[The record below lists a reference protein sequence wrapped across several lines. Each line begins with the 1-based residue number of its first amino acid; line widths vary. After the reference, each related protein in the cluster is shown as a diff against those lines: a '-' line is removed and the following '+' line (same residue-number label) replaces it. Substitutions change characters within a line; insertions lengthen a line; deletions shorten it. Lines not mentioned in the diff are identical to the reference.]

1 MTYSDTFIKRAREES
16 QFCIYINGQKRFFFK
31 QTLGEGEYIYSI
43 SDSSNDPLYYFNPD
57 LKPKLVCIKVNDSL
71 YILDLYGCG
80 FGFDEEL
87 PEGVFDFNAA
97 LAELNRKVNDGIL
110 PQYLA
115 SLDLSEQMKNE
126 KIVEYARSAATQTL
140 LSVNPTV
147 LPINVGVGSNF
158 LTTFDVA
165 QILCGARRLDNLAL
179 GRLRAK
185 EEEWIEKAA
194 TKKKILEFMEQ
205 PGIVGDTQLQ
215 IAAALRL
222 VDAKFVTVEFSFKG
236 NDATGKMDPSVI
248 YSNLKEEEDRFT
260 KYDFATNVEGK
271 KIFNALGAKD
281 VSSKPED
288 RLTWRNIT
296 QIKYKGKTLYQA

>member
-1 MTYSDTFIKRAREES
+1 MLF
-16 QFCIYINGQKRFFFK
+16 
-31 QTLGEGEYIYSI
+31 
-43 SDSSNDPLYYFNPD
+43 
-57 LKPKLVCIKVNDSL
+57 
-71 YILDLYGCG
+71 
-80 FGFDEEL
+80 
-87 PEGVFDFNAA
+87 
-97 LAELNRKVNDGIL
+97 
-110 PQYLA
+110 
-115 SLDLSEQMKNE
+115 
-126 KIVEYARSAATQTL
+126 RS
-140 LSVNPTV
+140 
-147 LPINVGVGSNF
+147 
-158 LTTFDVA
+158 
-165 QILCGARRLDNLAL
+165 LDNLAL

-248 YSNLKEEEDRFT
+248 YSNLKEEDRFT

-271 KIFNALGAKD
+271 KIFNVLGAKD

-288 RLTWRNIT
+288 RLTWRNIVR
-296 QIKYKGKTLYQA
+296 IRYKGKILYQA